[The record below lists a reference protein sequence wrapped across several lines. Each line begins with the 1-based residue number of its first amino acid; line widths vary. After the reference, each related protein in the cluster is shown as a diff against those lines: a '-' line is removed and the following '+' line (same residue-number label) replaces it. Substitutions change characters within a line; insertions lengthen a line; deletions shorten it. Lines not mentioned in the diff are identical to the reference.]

1 MEEKELKTSLKQ
13 RIFIAA
19 IAIIMV
25 GSIIA
30 GYAAIVL
37 GNSGSSSTAQTIAP
51 EKVVQYQQ
59 EYEAKQAEFKT
70 ATQADFDKFVPFKSE
85 VVAYNEAT
93 ANAGEVVTQDLV
105 VGEGRELTEG
115 DKDYLAYYIGW
126 CADETVFDS
135 SLDNTTNPTMFT
147 QALNASAG
155 LIDGWERGVVGMK
168 LGGIREITIP
178 GELAYKDTQE
188 ICGGTYKPLKFIVM
202 AVANEEPLK
211 TLNNDLM
218 TAYYKVQYAND
229 GIDYEEM
236 MTGAATGSTTESAT
250 EGTTSGE

>member
-30 GYAAIVL
+30 SYAAIVL
-37 GNSGSSSTAQTIAP
+37 GNSDNSSSNNQTISA
-51 EKVVQYQQ
+51 EKIAQYKQ
-59 EYEAKQAEFKT
+59 EYEDKQSEFKT
-70 ATQADFDKFVPFKSE
+70 VTQFDFEKFVPFKSE

-93 ANAGEVVTQDLV
+93 ANAGEVTTEDLV

-126 CADETVFDS
+126 CADESIFDS
-135 SLDNTTNPTMFT
+135 SLDSTTNPTAFK
-147 QALNASAG
+147 QALDASAG
-155 LIDGWERGVVGMK
+155 LIEGWEQGVVGMK

-178 GELAYKDTQE
+178 GEMAYKDSME
-188 ICGGTYKPLKFIVM
+188 ICGGTYKPLKFVVM
-202 AVANEEPLK
+202 AVANEDPLK
-211 TLNNDLM
+211 TLNAELSLALM
-218 TAYYKVQYAND
+218 KLQYANY
-229 GIDYEEM
+229 GIDYEELL
-236 MTGAATGSTTESAT
+236 TGSSSNTRTNTEQ
-250 EGTTSGE
+250 E